1 MDKLEQTKNF
11 FKKLVRD
18 EKSIIYAENRITR
31 MLFNKTRKSLYEKD
45 KAFYKYY
52 LDLEDKNVLNESK
65 KPKAKIPFYTP
76 FAKQRKDIDR
86 LSALYS
92 IKAPFELVHA

>member
-11 FKKLVRD
+11 FKKLVKN
-18 EKSIIYAENRITR
+18 EKSIFYVENRITR
-31 MLFNKTRKSLYEKD
+31 MLFNKARKSLYEKD

-65 KPKAKIPFYTP
+65 KPKAKIPF
-76 FAKQRKDIDR
+76 
-86 LSALYS
+86 
-92 IKAPFELVHA
+92 

>member
-11 FKKLVRD
+11 FTKLVKN
-18 EKSIIYAENRITR
+18 EKSIFYVENRITR
-31 MLFNKTRKSLYEKD
+31 MLFNKARKSLYEKD

-65 KPKAKIPFYTP
+65 KPKAKIPF
-76 FAKQRKDIDR
+76 
-86 LSALYS
+86 
-92 IKAPFELVHA
+92 

>member
-11 FKKLVRD
+11 FKKLVKN
-18 EKSIIYAENRITR
+18 EKSIFYVENRITR
-31 MLFNKTRKSLYEKD
+31 MLFNKARKSLYEKD

-65 KPKAKIPFYTP
+65 KSKAKIPF
-76 FAKQRKDIDR
+76 
-86 LSALYS
+86 
-92 IKAPFELVHA
+92 

>member
-11 FKKLVRD
+11 FKKLVKN
-18 EKSIIYAENRITR
+18 EKSVFYVENRITR
-31 MLFNKTRKSLYEKD
+31 MLFNKARKSLYEKD

-65 KPKAKIPFYTP
+65 KPKAKIPF
-76 FAKQRKDIDR
+76 
-86 LSALYS
+86 
-92 IKAPFELVHA
+92 

>member
-11 FKKLVRD
+11 FKKLVKN
-18 EKSIIYAENRITR
+18 EKSIFYVENRITR
-31 MLFNKTRKSLYEKD
+31 MLFNKARKSLYEKD

-65 KPKAKIPFYTP
+65 KPQAKIPF
-76 FAKQRKDIDR
+76 
-86 LSALYS
+86 
-92 IKAPFELVHA
+92 

>member
-11 FKKLVRD
+11 LKKLVKN
-18 EKSIIYAENRITR
+18 EKSIFYVENRITR
-31 MLFNKTRKSLYEKD
+31 MLFNKARKSLYEKD

-65 KPKAKIPFYTP
+65 KPKAKIPF
-76 FAKQRKDIDR
+76 
-86 LSALYS
+86 
-92 IKAPFELVHA
+92 